1 MDEHA
6 RRQRDSWAANAAA
19 WTRAVR
25 EGAIASRRQGTDAAM
40 VAALRA
46 LRPRRVL
53 DLGCGEG
60 WLCRAL
66 SGLGIETVGVDAAP
80 ALVAAARAAGPSRF
94 ECLDYA
100 ALAAAPAALGRFDAI
115 ACNFAL
121 LDEELAPLLRGLQG
135 LCEPAA
141 SLVIQTVHPW
151 TACGE
156 APYAPGWRTE
166 GFSGFGEGF
175 AAPMPWYFRR
185 IEDWLALLAETGWRL
200 HALQEPQAPDGT
212 RPLSLLL
219 VARRAGAAD

>member
-1 MDEHA
+1 MDESA
-6 RRQRDSWAANAAA
+6 RRQRDSWTTNAAA

-25 EGAIASRRQGTDAAM
+25 DGGIASRRQGTDAAM

-66 SGLGIETVGVDAAP
+66 AAHGIDAIGVDATP
-80 ALVAAARAAGPSRF
+80 ALVQAARAAGPTRF
-94 ECLDYA
+94 ECMDYA
-100 ALAAAPAALGRFDAI
+100 TVATAPAALGRFDAI

-121 LDEELAPLLRGLQG
+121 LDRDLGPLLRGLQAMCAPG
-135 LCEPAA
+135 AV
-141 SLVIQTVHPW
+141 LVIQTVHPW
-151 TACGE
+151 TACGD

-166 GFSGFGEGF
+166 AFSAFGDGF

-185 IEDWLALLAETGWRL
+185 VEDWLALLADTGWRL
-200 HALQEPQAPDGT
+200 RALHEPQAPDGT

-219 VARRAGAAD
+219 VAGRAEGPD